1 MRKYTYLLM
10 AGAILV
16 SLLAACAKPTEAPT
30 EAPQPTTP
38 PPTEEPAAPAGDG
51 VVEFWTSETQEDRM
65 AVQEALA
72 AEFMAANP
80 DIEVQVVAVDEN
92 DIPEKVAAAKAAGTL
107 PDVMHLSID
116 YVVGYATEGL
126 LDEVANSEVIQELGE
141 DGFFAGTLEFGKS
154 PTGAAKYAA
163 VPIDSWVQ
171 GIWYRKDLFD
181 EAGLNPPQTWDDI
194 MAAAK
199 HFNKPAE
206 GFYGIILSTFPNEV
220 FTQQVFE
227 EFALANGA
235 RPFDA
240 DGNIVL
246 DSDRFAE
253 AMDYYAELSQYGPPG
268 KTTWRDCRQYYIA
281 GQAAMMF
288 YSTYIMDDLA
298 GLVADLQVEVED
310 LTGKT
315 GMESLMIGAHGDEAS
330 YGQVNYV
337 AVTKGGDTDASK
349 EWIKFLLSDEN
360 YIKWVFMTPAGKT
373 PVRKSAVEEWS
384 QAELFGYY
392 DPAIAE
398 TIAGG
403 LDAVKR
409 WGYQGGKSF
418 PLLSDIYGSLIV
430 PQAVVSVIEG
440 TMTSAEAAA
449 WAQGQLESLAAA
461 KPVVPLP
468 EMEGAIEFWT
478 SETQEDRIAVQE
490 ELAAEFMAAN
500 PGTEVQVI
508 AVDENDIPEK
518 IAAAKAAGT
527 LPDVMHLSIDYVVG
541 YATEG
546 LLDEAANTAVIQEL
560 GEDGFFA
567 GTLEFA
573 KSPTGAAK
581 YAAVPIDSWVQG
593 IWYRK
598 DLFEEAGLN
607 PPQTWDDI
615 MAAAKHFNKPAEGF
629 YGIVLGTFPN
639 EVFTQQVFEEF
650 ALANG
655 ARPFDVDGNVV
666 LGSDRFAEAMDYY
679 AELSQYGPP
688 GKTTWRDCRQ
698 YFIAG
703 QCAMMFYSTYIMDDL
718 AGLVEDVQVE
728 VEDLTGKTGMES
740 LMIGAHGDEASYGQV
755 NYVAVTK
762 GANTEVAKAWI
773 EFLLSDE
780 NYIKWVFMTPA
791 GKTPVRKSTVEEWSQ
806 AELFGYYDPAI
817 AETIAGGLDAVKR
830 WGYQEGKSF
839 PLLSDIYG
847 SLIVPQAVVS
857 VIEGSMTSTEAAA
870 WAQSQLEDL
879 AGQ

>member
-1 MRKYTYLLM
+1 
-10 AGAILV
+10 
-16 SLLAACAKPTEAPT
+16 
-30 EAPQPTTP
+30 
-38 PPTEEPAAPAGDG
+38 
-51 VVEFWTSETQEDRM
+51 
-65 AVQEALA
+65 
-72 AEFMAANP
+72 
-80 DIEVQVVAVDEN
+80 
-92 DIPEKVAAAKAAGTL
+92 
-107 PDVMHLSID
+107 
-116 YVVGYATEGL
+116 
-126 LDEVANSEVIQELGE
+126 
-141 DGFFAGTLEFGKS
+141 
-154 PTGAAKYAA
+154 
-163 VPIDSWVQ
+163 
-171 GIWYRKDLFD
+171 
-181 EAGLNPPQTWDDI
+181 
-194 MAAAK
+194 
-199 HFNKPAE
+199 
-206 GFYGIILSTFPNEV
+206 
-220 FTQQVFE
+220 
-227 EFALANGA
+227 
-235 RPFDA
+235 
-240 DGNIVL
+240 
-246 DSDRFAE
+246 
-253 AMDYYAELSQYGPPG
+253 
-268 KTTWRDCRQYYIA
+268 
-281 GQAAMMF
+281 
-288 YSTYIMDDLA
+288 
-298 GLVADLQVEVED
+298 
-310 LTGKT
+310 
-315 GMESLMIGAHGDEAS
+315 
-330 YGQVNYV
+330 
-337 AVTKGGDTDASK
+337 
-349 EWIKFLLSDEN
+349 
-360 YIKWVFMTPAGKT
+360 
-373 PVRKSAVEEWS
+373 
-384 QAELFGYY
+384 
-392 DPAIAE
+392 
-398 TIAGG
+398 
-403 LDAVKR
+403 
-409 WGYQGGKSF
+409 
-418 PLLSDIYGSLIV
+418 
-430 PQAVVSVIEG
+430 
-440 TMTSAEAAA
+440 
-449 WAQGQLESLAAA
+449 
-461 KPVVPLP
+461 
-468 EMEGAIEFWT
+468 
-478 SETQEDRIAVQE
+478 
-490 ELAAEFMAAN
+490 
-500 PGTEVQVI
+500 
-508 AVDENDIPEK
+508 
-518 IAAAKAAGT
+518 
-527 LPDVMHLSIDYVVG
+527 
-541 YATEG
+541 
-546 LLDEAANTAVIQEL
+546 
-560 GEDGFFA
+560 
-567 GTLEFA
+567 
-573 KSPTGAAK
+573 
-581 YAAVPIDSWVQG
+581 VPIDSWVQG

>member
-1 MRKYTYLLM
+1 MKKYAYLLM
-10 AGAILV
+10 LGAIV
-16 SLLAACAKPTEAPT
+16 AGLLAACAKPTEAPT

-80 DIEVQVVAVDEN
+80 GVEVQVVAVDEN
-92 DIPEKVAAAKAAGTL
+92 DIPEKV
-107 PDVMHLSID
+107 
-116 YVVGYATEGL
+116 
-126 LDEVANSEVIQELGE
+126 
-141 DGFFAGTLEFGKS
+141 
-154 PTGAAKYAA
+154 
-163 VPIDSWVQ
+163 
-171 GIWYRKDLFD
+171 
-181 EAGLNPPQTWDDI
+181 
-194 MAAAK
+194 
-199 HFNKPAE
+199 
-206 GFYGIILSTFPNEV
+206 
-220 FTQQVFE
+220 
-227 EFALANGA
+227 
-235 RPFDA
+235 
-240 DGNIVL
+240 
-246 DSDRFAE
+246 
-253 AMDYYAELSQYGPPG
+253 
-268 KTTWRDCRQYYIA
+268 
-281 GQAAMMF
+281 
-288 YSTYIMDDLA
+288 
-298 GLVADLQVEVED
+298 
-310 LTGKT
+310 
-315 GMESLMIGAHGDEAS
+315 
-330 YGQVNYV
+330 
-337 AVTKGGDTDASK
+337 
-349 EWIKFLLSDEN
+349 
-360 YIKWVFMTPAGKT
+360 
-373 PVRKSAVEEWS
+373 
-384 QAELFGYY
+384 
-392 DPAIAE
+392 
-398 TIAGG
+398 
-403 LDAVKR
+403 
-409 WGYQGGKSF
+409 
-418 PLLSDIYGSLIV
+418 
-430 PQAVVSVIEG
+430 
-440 TMTSAEAAA
+440 
-449 WAQGQLESLAAA
+449 
-461 KPVVPLP
+461 
-468 EMEGAIEFWT
+468 
-478 SETQEDRIAVQE
+478 
-490 ELAAEFMAAN
+490 
-500 PGTEVQVI
+500 
-508 AVDENDIPEK
+508 
-518 IAAAKAAGT
+518 AAAKAAGT

-607 PPQTWDDI
+607 PPRTWDDI

-655 ARPFDVDGNVV
+655 ARPFDADGNVV

-755 NYVAVTK
+755 NYVAVTQ
-762 GANTEVAKAWI
+762 GANTDTDAAKAWI

-791 GKTPVRKSTVEEWSQ
+791 GKTPVRKSAVEEWSQ
-806 AELFGYYDPAI
+806 AELFSYYDPAI

-847 SLIVPQAVVS
+847 SLIVPQAVVN
-857 VIEGSMTSTEAAA
+857 VIEGTMTSTEAAA